1 MPIDNAKLLEMM
13 RNRKAATTTLLGMEL
28 LAIDAAAGTTRYGM
42 IAKPEFCNPMGNL
55 QGGIITTALDDAAA
69 TAVIAR
75 AGRRVG
81 VPTIEFKV
89 SFFAAARMNADVFA
103 VGRVIKFGRTIVF
116 AEADLL
122 DDKDKLLARLSTAVM
137 LVEVEGPGH
146 FVTTEDKP
154 A

>member
-1 MPIDNAKLLEMM
+1 MPADNGRLLEMM
-13 RNRKAATTTLLGMEL
+13 RSRKAATTTLLGMDL
-28 LAIDAAAGTTRYGM
+28 LDIDAEAGTTRYGM

-55 QGGIITTALDDAAA
+55 QGGIIAAALDDAAA
-69 TAVIAR
+69 AAVIAR

-89 SFFAAARMNADVFA
+89 SFLAAARMNAQVFA

-122 DDKDKLLARLSTAVM
+122 DEFGKLLARLSTAVM

-146 FVTTEDKP
+146 FFTAEGKP